1 MITGGRKEEERM
13 ALPERTAIMLDKET
27 RDRLEVFLGEY
38 EGVSISDVVRSA
50 LKAYLVDKAITWE
63 DVDFKVIPLLCELFE
78 GYERVTVIKP
88 DLPIEKVVQSNVPT
102 ILSLSR
108 GIHRVDLGITIVK
121 RKETHLIFVKV
132 YDSDLKLLRGEGLL
146 FSFRLDHTT
155 DPRTR
160 ELGKEFAEKI
170 TYVLD
175 NARLPG

>member
-1 MITGGRKEEERM
+1 M
-13 ALPERTAIMLDKET
+13 
-27 RDRLEVFLGEY
+27 
-38 EGVSISDVVRSA
+38 
-50 LKAYLVDKAITWE
+50 
-63 DVDFKVIPLLCELFE
+63 PLLCDLFE
-78 GYERVTVIKP
+78 GYERVAVIKP

-146 FSFRLDHTT
+146 FSFRLDHTA